1 MNKNLWQI
9 SNELQAIINE
19 IEEQGGEFTEE
30 QINALTITREN
41 LTEKIKSYCAVID
54 KYNSYIE
61 ACKAEKKRI
70 NELQKVRTN
79 VIDRL
84 KNILIETLNQFGDD
98 SKSGNKVL
106 ELDTRKLFTRN
117 TSSLSIDENR
127 VNKFAT
133 EILSYID
140 ELNKNAIYDANDKD
154 VLNAILNAVNTII
167 KAENDETD
175 NYKRFTEQDLLAI
188 NVNINVSFKLI
199 DFIKNPKIIEILS
212 ISRGVD
218 FKYDVDKDMVKFL
231 TQSDKLTIVEF
242 VKNTSLVIK

>member
-231 TQSDKLTIVEF
+231 TQSGKLTIVEF